1 MGLLKLSKYI
11 IKKILL
17 ILGYK
22 IINKYNHY
30 FGIDESLEKIFN
42 KAKLDKNKLTIFDI
56 GANIGQSIKRFR
68 RKFNKSK
75 IYSFEPNPEI
85 FKNLVEIQKKDSNLK
100 VFNFAFSNED
110 SITKLY
116 YYKESGQNSLYP
128 IKNKNKKNFFKV
140 NTKKISTFLKKNKIK
155 KIDLLKIDTQGYEL
169 DIIKGCGNY
178 LKKILIIEIELIFN
192 DIYNKNTISEIEK
205 ILSKFGFITW
215 DIPNI
220 VKFPRSDID
229 RIYFA
234 DILFVNTKL
243 IDCN

>member
-1 MGLLKLSKYI
+1 MDLLKLTKYI

-17 ILGYK
+17 KLGYK
-22 IINKYNHY
+22 IINKYNYY
-30 FGIDESLEKIFN
+30 FGIDESIDKIFN

-56 GANIGQSIKRFR
+56 GANIGQSISRFR
-68 RKFNKSK
+68 KKFHKSK
-75 IYSFEPNPEI
+75 IFSFEPNPEI
-85 FKNLVEIQKKDSNLK
+85 FKILIEIQKKDSNLK
-100 VFNFAFSNED
+100 VFNFAFSNKN
-110 SITKLY
+110 SPTKLY
-116 YYKESGQNSLYP
+116 HYKESGQNSLYP
-128 IKNKNKKNFFKV
+128 IKNKNKKKFFNV

-155 KIDLLKIDTQGYEL
+155 KIDLLKIDTQGSEL

-178 LKKILIIEIELIFN
+178 LKKILVIEIELIFN
-192 DIYNKNTISEIEK
+192 DIYNKNSISELEK

-243 IDCN
+243 INCK

>member
-17 ILGYK
+17 KLGYK

-30 FGIDESLEKIFN
+30 FGIDESIEKIFN
-42 KAKLDKNKLTIFDI
+42 KAKLDKNNLTIFDI

-85 FKNLVEIQKKDSNLK
+85 FKNLVEIQKKDSNL
-100 VFNFAFSNED
+100 
-110 SITKLY
+110 
-116 YYKESGQNSLYP
+116 
-128 IKNKNKKNFFKV
+128 
-140 NTKKISTFLKKNKIK
+140 
-155 KIDLLKIDTQGYEL
+155 
-169 DIIKGCGNY
+169 
-178 LKKILIIEIELIFN
+178 
-192 DIYNKNTISEIEK
+192 IEK
-205 ILSKFGFITW
+205 ILSKFGLITW

>member
-17 ILGYK
+17 KLGYK

-30 FGIDESLEKIFN
+30 FGIDESIEKIFN
-42 KAKLDKNKLTIFDI
+42 KAKFDKNKLTIFDI

-85 FKNLVEIQKKDSNLK
+85 FKDLVEIQKKDSNLK
-100 VFNFAFSNED
+100 VFNFAFSNKD
-110 SITKLY
+110 SITKLFS
-116 YYKESGQNSLYP
+116 YKESGQNSLYP

-140 NTKKISTFLKKNKIK
+140 NTRKISTFMKKNKIK
-155 KIDLLKIDTQGYEL
+155 KIDLLKIDTQGSEL

-243 IDCN
+243 INCN

>member
-1 MGLLKLSKYI
+1 
-11 IKKILL
+11 
-17 ILGYK
+17 
-22 IINKYNHY
+22 
-30 FGIDESLEKIFN
+30 
-42 KAKLDKNKLTIFDI
+42 
-56 GANIGQSIKRFR
+56 
-68 RKFNKSK
+68 
-75 IYSFEPNPEI
+75 
-85 FKNLVEIQKKDSNLK
+85 
-100 VFNFAFSNED
+100 
-110 SITKLY
+110 
-116 YYKESGQNSLYP
+116 
-128 IKNKNKKNFFKV
+128 
-140 NTKKISTFLKKNKIK
+140 LKKNKIK
-155 KIDLLKIDTQGYEL
+155 KIDLLKIDTQGSEL

-205 ILSKFGFITW
+205 ILSKFGLIIW